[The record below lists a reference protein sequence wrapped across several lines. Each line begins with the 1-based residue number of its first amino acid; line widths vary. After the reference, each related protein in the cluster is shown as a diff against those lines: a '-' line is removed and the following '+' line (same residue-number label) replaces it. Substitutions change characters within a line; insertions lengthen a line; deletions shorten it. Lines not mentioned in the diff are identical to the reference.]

1 MAAHDAA
8 EDGGGMTAHSIASKF
23 RRALR
28 NDTGATFTNEQLRE
42 LGRLGVLRM
51 LAEIE
56 AQELCHEK
64 TAPIAETLTGSTN
77 AAMNAH
83 RTGRSLGQ
91 SGGRSYIEALARQN

>member
-1 MAAHDAA
+1 
-8 EDGGGMTAHSIASKF
+8 MTAHSIASKF

-28 NDTGATFTNEQLRE
+28 NETGATFTNDQLRE

-64 TAPIAETLTGSTN
+64 PAPTDATPIGSTS
-77 AAMNAH
+77 AAMAVRNS
-83 RTGRSLGQ
+83 GRSLGQ
-91 SGGRSYIEALARQN
+91 AEGRSYIEALAR